1 MDNRVLLSSFG
12 FMQFIFC
19 ACKKFFKLKSAIL
32 LGLPCCTKK
41 LLMKK
46 ANFLFICFIFPVFAF
61 SQDLISQGKS
71 ERLFKSG
78 IDLME
83 HGEYGAARI
92 AFSDFLS
99 NSVQPDLKRGEAEYY
114 QAFCALNLYHPD
126 GEKLIENFVVQNA
139 NHPRSTTA
147 YYDLA
152 NFFYNEKNY
161 VRATSYFGKTDF
173 IALGAE
179 QQNSGRFKWG
189 YSLFNQKKLKEA
201 LDQFNFIKTQGGQYG
216 PASSY
221 YAGFIEYSQG
231 EYAIALTDLQ
241 RAEQSPAYASIVPY
255 LIANLYYKQRNYNQL
270 LSYVS
275 TIKSKENLTNAEE
288 ISLLSA
294 EASFKKADYKSALDG
309 YQDYLE
315 VKEDKSDKGVLFRAG
330 YSAMSVGQD
339 EVAMDWLKQSA
350 LDSDSI
356 GFYSSYFL
364 GSLYLKKQQKNL
376 ALTAFDN
383 SRKFGSDKKM
393 VEESTFQVAKISYDL
408 ALPDKAISEFEKF
421 VINFP
426 SSVHIGEVKELLS
439 HAYLNANNY
448 NKAIEYIESF
458 PTRNQN
464 LDRAYQKA
472 TLLKG
477 IELFN
482 KEEYPTAVQL
492 FEKSLK
498 FPIDQK
504 YVAEASFW
512 CGEAYSIGRKYE
524 PAIGHYQTII
534 GLTGFQN
541 DELVAKVRYG
551 MGYAYFN
558 LQQYDR
564 SLFNFKEFAGKSTKA
579 NPNYS
584 DGVIRLA
591 DCYYVT
597 KVYADALTNY
607 KKAIQLNSI
616 DGDYAHLQTGV
627 IFSIQRKFV
636 EAATELDLV
645 VRNYPQSRFLDEA
658 LYQRAELDFVQGNY
672 SASVSGYSKLI
683 GISKSSRFLPYGYL
697 RRAASY
703 YNLKDFNKT
712 SDDYIA
718 IIEKFP
724 AHPLTNEVLLPL
736 QESLNLAGRNAE
748 FDKYMTQFKTAN
760 PGAKGIEIVEF
771 ESAKTLYFNQD
782 YTKAIQSL
790 GNYISSYPESPRLSE
805 AKYYQAESFYR
816 LKDLPKALEIY
827 VVLKEDQEFS
837 FANKVTAR
845 IAELEFKQGH
855 YEKAI
860 PEFHRLAKIATTKK
874 EQYNAWSG
882 LMESHY
888 FLAQYDSSVF
898 YAQEIIKNGNVNASA
913 QNKASVYIGKS
924 AMAQGD
930 YETAKDEFINTLNT
944 AQDEFGAE
952 AKYLLAEIFYLNK
965 EHKQSNEVLVE
976 LKSSFAAYTEW
987 VGKAFLLMADNY
999 EAMGE
1004 IFQAR
1009 GTLKSLVE
1017 NFPLQ
1022 NVKAQA
1028 TERLKRIEDAELK
1041 KQTQLDQDTT
1051 DNQKN

>member
-1 MDNRVLLSSFG
+1 
-12 FMQFIFC
+12 
-19 ACKKFFKLKSAIL
+19 
-32 LGLPCCTKK
+32 
-41 LLMKK
+41 MKK
-46 ANFLFICFIFPVFAF
+46 TTFLFICLILPIVAL
-61 SQDLISQGKS
+61 SQDLLSQQKS

-78 IDLME
+78 LELME
-83 HGEYGAARI
+83 HGEYGAARE
-92 AFSDFLS
+92 AFSNFLS
-99 NSVQPDLKRGEAEYY
+99 ISPQQDLKRGDAEYY
-114 QAFCALNLYHPD
+114 RAFCSLNLYHTD
-126 GEKLIENFVVQNA
+126 GEKLIDDFIAQNA
-139 NHPRSTTA
+139 NHPASLTA

-152 NFFYNEKNY
+152 NFFYSDKNY
-161 VRATSYFGKTDF
+161 ARASNYFAKTDF
-173 IALGAE
+173 VALSAE

-189 YSLFNQKKLKEA
+189 YSLFNLKRLKEA
-201 LDQFNFIKTQGGQYG
+201 LDQFNFIKAQGGQYG

-221 YAGFIEYSQG
+221 YAGFIEYSQK
-231 EYAIALTDLQ
+231 EYDIALTDLK
-241 RAEQSPAYASIVPY
+241 RAEQNPAYASIVPY
-255 LIANLYYKQRNYNQL
+255 LIANLYYKQRNYDQL
-270 LSYVS
+270 LSYTASV
-275 TIKSKENLTNAEE
+275 KSKPNLTNEEE

-294 EASFKKADYKSALDG
+294 EANFKKSDFKNALVG
-309 YQDYLE
+309 YQGYLE
-315 VKEDKSDKGVLFRAG
+315 DKEGNADKGVLLRAG
-330 YSAMSVGQD
+330 YSAIATGQD
-339 EVAMDWLKQSA
+339 NVALDWLKQSA
-350 LDSDSI
+350 LDRDSI
-356 GFYSSYFL
+356 GFYSSYYL
-364 GSLYLKKQQKNL
+364 GSIYLKKQEKSL
-376 ALTAFDN
+376 AVVAFDN
-383 SRKFGSDKKM
+383 ARNFKADMRM
-393 VEESTFQVAKISYDL
+393 VEESSFQVAKISYDL
-408 ALPDKAISEFEKF
+408 GFPDKAISEFEKF
-421 VINFP
+421 VKDFP
-426 SSVHIGEVKELLS
+426 SSSHTTEVKELLS

-458 PTRNQN
+458 PKRNQN

-482 KEEYPTAVQL
+482 KEEYSTAVQS

-498 FPIDQK
+498 FPIDQE

-524 PAIGHYQTII
+524 QALEHYQSII

-541 DELVAKVRYG
+541 EELIAKARYG
-551 MGYAYFN
+551 LGYVYFN

-564 SLFNFKEFAGKSTKA
+564 SLFSFKEFVNKSAKT
-579 NPNYS
+579 NPNYA
-584 DGVIRLA
+584 DGILRLA

-597 KVYADALTNY
+597 KVYPDALINY
-607 KKAIQLNSI
+607 KKAIQFKSV

-627 IFSIQRKFV
+627 ILSIQRKFV
-636 EAATELDLV
+636 EAAGELDQV
-645 VRNYPQSRFLDEA
+645 IKNYPQSRFLDET
-658 LYQRAELDFVQGNY
+658 LYQRAELDFLQGNY
-672 SASVSGYSKLI
+672 SASVVGYSKLI
-683 GISKSSRFLPYGYL
+683 NTSKSSRFLPYGYL

-703 YNLKDFNKT
+703 YNLKDYNKT
-712 SDDYIA
+712 SNDYIS

-736 QESLNLAGRNAE
+736 QESLNLAGRTTE
-748 FDKYMTQFKTAN
+748 FDQYMARFKTAN
-760 PGAKGIEIVEF
+760 PGAKGIEVVEF

-790 GNYISSYPESPRLSE
+790 GNYVASYPESPRLSE
-805 AKYYQAESFYR
+805 AKYYQAESFFR
-816 LKDLPKALEIY
+816 LKEAGKALEIY
-827 VVLKEDQEFS
+827 YTLKADQAFS

-845 IAELEFKQGH
+845 IAELEFKQGRF
-855 YEKAI
+855 EKAI
-860 PEFHRLAKIATTKK
+860 PEFHRLAKIATNKK

-913 QNKASVYIGKS
+913 QNKASVFIGKS

-976 LKSSFAAYTEW
+976 LRSSFAVYTEW

-999 EAMGE
+999 EALGE
-1004 IFQAR
+1004 IFQAKA
-1009 GTLKSLVE
+1009 TLKSLVD

-1022 NVKAQA
+1022 NVKTLAM
-1028 TERLKRIEDAELK
+1028 ERLKKIEDAELK
-1041 KQTQLDQDTT
+1041 KQTQLNQDTT
-1051 DNQKN
+1051 DNQN

>member
-1 MDNRVLLSSFG
+1 
-12 FMQFIFC
+12 
-19 ACKKFFKLKSAIL
+19 
-32 LGLPCCTKK
+32 
-41 LLMKK
+41 MKK
-46 ANFLFICFIFPVFAF
+46 ANFLFICFIFPVIAF
-61 SQDLISQGKS
+61 SQGLISQGKS

-78 IDLME
+78 IELME

-92 AFSDFLS
+92 AFTDFIS
-99 NSVQPDLKRGEAEYY
+99 NSPQQDLKRGEAEYY

-126 GEKLIENFVVQNA
+126 GEKLIENFVNQNA
-139 NHPRSTTA
+139 NHPRSATA

-173 IALGAE
+173 IALSAE
-179 QQNSGRFKWG
+179 LQNSGRFKWG

-201 LDQFNFIKTQGGQYG
+201 LDEFNFIKAQGGQYG

-231 EYAIALTDLQ
+231 DYAIALTDLQ

-270 LSYVS
+270 LSYVA

-294 EASFKKADYKSALDG
+294 EASFKKADYKNALDG

-315 VKEDKSDKGVLFRAG
+315 AKEDNSDKGVLFRAG
-330 YSAMSVGQD
+330 YSAMSIGQD
-339 EVAMDWLKQSA
+339 EAAMDWLKQSA

-364 GSLYLKKQQKNL
+364 GSLYLKKQQRNL
-376 ALTAFDN
+376 ALIAFDN
-383 SRKFGSDKKM
+383 SRKFSSDKRM

-408 ALPDKAISEFEKF
+408 ALPDKAIGEFEKF
-421 VINFP
+421 VIDFP

-482 KEEYPTAVQL
+482 KEEYSTAVQL

-524 PAIGHYQTII
+524 QAIGHYQTII

-564 SLFNFKEFAGKSTKA
+564 SLFNFKEFASKSTKA
-579 NPNYS
+579 NSNYS
-584 DGVIRLA
+584 DGIIRLA

-597 KVYADALTNY
+597 KVYPDALTNY
-607 KKAIQLNSI
+607 KKAIQLNSA

-627 IFSIQRKFV
+627 ILSIQRKFV
-636 EAATELDLV
+636 EAAAELDLV
-645 VRNYPQSRFLDEA
+645 VKNYPQSRFLDEA

-683 GISKSSRFLPYGYL
+683 GVSKSSRFLPYGYL
-697 RRAASY
+697 HRAASY
-703 YNLKDFNKT
+703 YNLKEYNKT
-712 SDDYIA
+712 SDDYIS

-736 QESLNLAGRNAE
+736 QESLNLAGRATE

-805 AKYYQAESFYR
+805 ARYYQAESFYR
-816 LKDLPKALEIY
+816 LKDSPKALEIY

-874 EQYNAWSG
+874 EQYNAWS
-882 LMESHY
+882 
-888 FLAQYDSSVF
+888 
-898 YAQEIIKNGNVNASA
+898 
-913 QNKASVYIGKS
+913 
-924 AMAQGD
+924 
-930 YETAKDEFINTLNT
+930 
-944 AQDEFGAE
+944 
-952 AKYLLAEIFYLNK
+952 
-965 EHKQSNEVLVE
+965 
-976 LKSSFAAYTEW
+976 SFST
-987 VGKAFLLMADNY
+987 
-999 EAMGE
+999 
-1004 IFQAR
+1004 
-1009 GTLKSLVE
+1009 S
-1017 NFPLQ
+1017 
-1022 NVKAQA
+1022 
-1028 TERLKRIEDAELK
+1028 
-1041 KQTQLDQDTT
+1041 
-1051 DNQKN
+1051 

>member
-1 MDNRVLLSSFG
+1 
-12 FMQFIFC
+12 
-19 ACKKFFKLKSAIL
+19 
-32 LGLPCCTKK
+32 
-41 LLMKK
+41 MKK
-46 ANFLFICFIFPVFAF
+46 ANFLFICFIFPIIVF
-61 SQDLISQGKS
+61 SQDLVSQGKP

-83 HGEYGAARI
+83 HGEYGAARN

-99 NSVQPDLKRGEAEYY
+99 VYVTRDLKRGEAEYY

-126 GEKLIENFVVQNA
+126 GEKLIENFVIKNA
-139 NHPRSTTA
+139 SHPRSATA

-161 VRATSYFGKTDF
+161 VRAANYFGKVDF
-173 IALGAE
+173 IALSAE
-179 QQNSGRFKWG
+179 QQNAGRFKWG
-189 YSLFNQKKLKEA
+189 YSLFNLKKLKEA
-201 LDQFNFIKTQGGQYG
+201 LDEFNFIKTQGGQYG

-221 YAGFIEYSQG
+221 YAGFIEYSEG
-231 EYAIALTDLQ
+231 DYDIALSDLQ
-241 RAEQSPAYASIVPY
+241 RAEQSPSYAAIVPY

-275 TIKSKENLTNAEE
+275 TIKSRENLTNAEE
-288 ISLLSA
+288 IALLSA
-294 EASFKKADYKSALDG
+294 EASFKKADYKNALEG

-315 VKEDKSDKGVLFRAG
+315 AKEAKSDKGVLFRAG
-330 YSAMSVGQD
+330 YSAMSVGED

-350 LDSDSI
+350 LESDSI

-364 GSLYLKKQQKNL
+364 GSLYLKKEQKNP
-376 ALTAFDN
+376 ALTAFEN
-383 SRKFGSDKKM
+383 SRKFSSDKRM

-408 ALPDKAISEFEKF
+408 GLSDKAIGEFEKF
-421 VINFP
+421 VIDFP
-426 SSVHIGEVKELLS
+426 SSSHTVEVKELLS

-458 PTRNQN
+458 SARNQN

-482 KEEYPTAVQL
+482 KEEYPAAVQL
-492 FEKSLK
+492 FEKSLD

-504 YVAEASFW
+504 YVAEASLW
-512 CGEAYSIGRKYE
+512 CGEAFSIGRKYE
-524 PAIGHYQTII
+524 QAIVHYQTII
-534 GLTGFQN
+534 GLSALHN
-541 DELVAKVRYG
+541 EELVSKARYG
-551 MGYAYFN
+551 MGYAFFN

-564 SLFNFKEFAGKSTKA
+564 SLFNFKEFTNRSTKS
-579 NPNYS
+579 NSNYA
-584 DGVIRLA
+584 DGIIRLA

-597 KVYADALTNY
+597 KAYPDALTNY
-607 KKAIQLNSI
+607 RKAIQLNSA
-616 DGDYAHLQTGV
+616 DGDYAHLQTG
-627 IFSIQRKFV
+627 IILSIQRKFA
-636 EAATELDLV
+636 EAATELDNV
-645 VRNYPQSRFLDEA
+645 VKNYPQSRFLDEA

-672 SASVSGYSKLI
+672 SNSVAGYSKLI
-683 GISKSSRFLPYGYL
+683 NSSKSSRFLPYGYL
-697 RRAASY
+697 HRAASY
-703 YNLKDFNKT
+703 YNLKEYNKT

-736 QESLNLAGRNAE
+736 QESLNLAGRTSE
-748 FDKYMTQFKTAN
+748 FDKYMTEFKTAN

-790 GNYISSYPESPRLSE
+790 GNYVLSYPESPRLSE
-805 AKYYQAESFYR
+805 ARYYQAESFYR
-816 LKDLPKALEIY
+816 LKDLSKAIEIY
-827 VVLKEDQEFS
+827 EILRADQTFS
-837 FANKVTAR
+837 FANKVTGR
-845 IAELEFKQGH
+845 IAELNFKQGRF
-855 YEKAI
+855 EKSI
-860 PEFHRLAKIATTKK
+860 PEFHKLSKIASTKK
-874 EQYNAWSG
+874 EQYNALSG

-913 QNKASVYIGKS
+913 QNKASVYIGKA

-965 EHKQSNEVLVE
+965 ENKQSNEVLVE
-976 LKSSFAAYTEW
+976 LISVFAAYTEW

-1004 IFQAR
+1004 VFQAK
-1009 GTLKSLVE
+1009 GTLKSLIE
-1017 NFPLQ
+1017 NFPLP
-1022 NVKAQA
+1022 NIKAQA
-1028 TERLKRIEDAELK
+1028 SERLRRLEDIELE
-1041 KQTQLDQDTT
+1041 KQTQLNADTI